1 MVSRGITVNAVASGT
16 IEGNMIESVFD
27 KVTLKKLVPMQRA
40 ESPDEMALLN
50 VYLASESAGCLQ
62 AGYLY

>member
-1 MVSRGITVNAVASGT
+1 MNAVASGT

-27 KVTLKKLVPMQRA
+27 KATLKKLVPMQRA
-40 ESPDEMALLN
+40 GSPDEMALLN
-50 VYLASESAGCLQ
+50 VYFASESAGYIQ

>member
-1 MVSRGITVNAVASGT
+1 MVLRGITVNAVASGT

-27 KVTLKKLVPMQRA
+27 KATLKKLVPMQRA

-50 VYLASESAGCLQ
+50 VYLASESAGYIP

>member
-27 KVTLKKLVPMQRA
+27 KATLKKLVPMQSA
-40 ESPDEMALLN
+40 GSPDKMALLN
-50 VYLASESAGCLQ
+50 VYLASESAG
-62 AGYLY
+62 YI